1 MPKGPPDR
9 AEIPPSP
16 ERTEA
21 IPDANGR
28 RCRLPGFPRFFYVLG
43 VLLAGGLASCE
54 FSQPP
59 APPGAH
65 GPPCYI
71 LKFVPWAADGRLLA
85 YFTLADAATNQVAWG
100 GSLRVQV
107 FTSTG
112 FSLGGGAPADG
123 GMTLRRTLYDNT
135 FALGTT
141 NFHWEQ
147 YGSVF
152 TVKDLAFR
160 FAIPYEAMAGPVPK
174 GRKASVEITFTPEG
188 ATNALAARKNVI
200 FY

>member
-1 MPKGPPDR
+1 MPKDHPDCAETDPP
-9 AEIPPSP
+9 PQ
-16 ERTEA
+16 RTEA
-21 IPDANGR
+21 ISGADEGR
-28 RCRLPGFPRFFYVLG
+28 RRFPGFLRFWGALG
-43 VLLAGGLASCE
+43 VLLAGGLVSCE

-59 APPGAH
+59 APPGAQ

-107 FTSTG
+107 FTATG
-112 FSLGGGAPADG
+112 IRLGGDAPAGG

-160 FAIPYEAMAGPVPK
+160 FAIPYEAMNGPVPK
-174 GRKASVEITFTPEG
+174 GKRATVEMVFTPEG